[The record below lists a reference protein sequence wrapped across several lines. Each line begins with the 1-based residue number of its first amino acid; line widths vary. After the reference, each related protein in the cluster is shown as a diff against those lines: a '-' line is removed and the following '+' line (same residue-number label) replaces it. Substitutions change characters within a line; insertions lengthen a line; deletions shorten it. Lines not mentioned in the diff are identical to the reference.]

1 MNAKLGSE
9 IVKALAEAGRVVG
22 WGSRA
27 ADVRRFVLPT
37 GCVLLVVPFRR
48 WAHHSCKAEQ
58 ARAM

>member
-9 IVKALAEAGRVVG
+9 IVTALAEAGRVVG

-37 GCVLLVVPFRR
+37 GCVLLIVPFRR
-48 WAHHSCKAEQ
+48 WAHPCKAPQ